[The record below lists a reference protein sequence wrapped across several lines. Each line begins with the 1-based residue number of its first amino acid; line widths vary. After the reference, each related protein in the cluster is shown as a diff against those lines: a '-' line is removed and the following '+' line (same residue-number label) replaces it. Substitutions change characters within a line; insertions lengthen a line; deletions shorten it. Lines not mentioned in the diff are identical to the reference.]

1 MRLRPLL
8 RVAIAAIGVPA
19 LAVAVSAGRGYM
31 PTQEVKAAAA
41 RTKVVLLGTGTPN
54 ADPGRWGPAVA
65 VVVDDEAYLV
75 DAGVGVVRRAA
86 AAAEKGI
93 NGLRASAL
101 RRVFITHLH
110 SDHTLGLPDLML
122 SPWVLERTTPLAV
135 YGPEGIAAMT
145 RHIEEA
151 WREDIAMRIYG
162 LEPQSSRNYKAVT
175 HEIKPGRIFEDARVR
190 VDAIP
195 VPHGSWPEAFG
206 FRFQTPD
213 RTIVISGDTRPSD
226 AIADACNGCD
236 VLVHEVYSTTR
247 LTSRPPDWQTY
258 HRAVHT
264 STIEL
269 AALARKAKPKLLI
282 LYHQLYWGAT
292 DADLLREI
300 REAGYQGPTVAGRD
314 LDVY

>member
-1 MRLRPLL
+1 MRQLALVL
-8 RVAIAAIGVPA
+8 VFTSATA
-19 LAVAVSAGRGYM
+19 LAQPPAG
-31 PTQEVKAAAA
+31 
-41 RTKVVLLGTGTPN
+41 RTKVILLGTGTPN
-54 ADPGRWGPAVA
+54 ADPERWGPAVG

-75 DAGVGVVRRAA
+75 DAGVGIVRRAA

-93 NGLRASAL
+93 KGLRASTL

-122 SPWVLERTTPLAV
+122 SPWVLERPVPLDV
-135 YGPEGIAAMT
+135 YGPPGIAAMT
-145 RHIEEA
+145 QHIEEA

-175 HEIKPGRIFEDARVR
+175 HEIKAGRVFEDTRVR
-190 VDAIP
+190 VDAVP

-226 AIADACNGCD
+226 AIVEACSGCD
-236 VLVHEVYSTTR
+236 VLMHEVYSAAK
-247 LTSRPPDWQTY
+247 LSSRPPDWQTY

-269 AALARKAKPKLLI
+269 AALARKARPKLLV

-300 REAGYQGPTVAGRD
+300 REAGYSGAVVSGKD
-314 LDVY
+314 LDIY